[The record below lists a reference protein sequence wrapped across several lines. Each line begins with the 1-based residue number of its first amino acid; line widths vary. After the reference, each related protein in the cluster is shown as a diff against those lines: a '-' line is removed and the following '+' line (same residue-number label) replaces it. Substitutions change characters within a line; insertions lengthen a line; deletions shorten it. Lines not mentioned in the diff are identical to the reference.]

1 MIKVENLIKNFS
13 SEPPILNNI
22 SFDISKGETIA
33 IIGQSGVGKSVLLKH
48 LNGLIK
54 PNDGN
59 VWIDNTLINNI
70 SFNELQEI
78 RKKMAMV
85 FQFGALFDSMTIN
98 ENILLA
104 IKNLTNLK
112 NEQFLDRIN
121 SSLNMVDLENVGDLM
136 PSEISGG
143 MKKRVGIAR
152 AIAINPEYILYDEP
166 TTGLDPITTD
176 KINQLIKKVSN
187 KKKVTSIVVTHD
199 MKTLKHVVNRVI
211 MLYKGSIIFDGDID
225 LLFKS
230 KDKYIQYFVTGEDK

>member
-1 MIKVENLIKNFS
+1 MIKVENIYKSFDDKA
-13 SEPPILNNI
+13 ILKDI
-22 SFDISKGETIA
+22 SFSVEMGDKLA

-54 PNDGN
+54 PDDGK
-59 VWIDNTLINNI
+59 VWVDNTQINNI
-70 SFNELQEI
+70 SFNELQNI
-78 RKKMAMV
+78 RRKMAMV

-104 IKNLTNLK
+104 IKNLTRLK
-112 NEQFLDRIN
+112 KSQYLDRIN
-121 SSLNMVDLENVGDLM
+121 NSLNMVDLDNIGDLM

-166 TTGLDPITTD
+166 TTGLDPITSD
-176 KINQLIKKVSN
+176 KINKLIKKVSKN
-187 KKKVTSIVVTHD
+187 RKVTSIVVTHD
-199 MKTLKHVVNRVI
+199 MKTLKEVVNRVI
-211 MLYKGSIIFDGDID
+211 MLYKGSVIFDGDID

-230 KDKYIQYFVTGEDK
+230 KDKYIQYFVTGEEK